1 MRMERRVRVLV
12 VDDSALM
19 RRMVSRIL
27 ASAGFEVV
35 GAARD
40 GVEGLEACA
49 TLRPDVVTLD
59 VQMPRMDGLSMLR
72 RLMEENPTPVVMLS
86 SLTQAQAPATVE
98 ALALGAVDVVAKPG
112 GAISLNIDEVAE
124 ELVRKVRVAATA
136 RVRRLPAAE
145 AGAPREPGP
154 PQAQREAAAPGR
166 AKLIVVVG
174 SSTGGPSA
182 LAELFSR
189 LRRDFPAPIVVVQHM
204 PAGFTASL
212 AARLD
217 TLSALDVKEA
227 EEGVVPERGGAW
239 VAPGGYHL
247 LFDADGRMRLSS
259 DPPHLGVRP
268 AADLTM
274 ESAAEVWGSGVI
286 GLVLTGMGMDGAR
299 GARRI
304 KQRGG
309 VVLAQDEE
317 TSVVYGMPRAVV
329 EMGFA
334 DEVAPIQE
342 MAFRLEAWVRKR
354 LGAGAALAERGELGH
369 G

>member
-1 MRMERRVRVLV
+1 MERPVRVLV

-27 ASAGFEVV
+27 TDAGFEVV
-35 GAARD
+35 GTARD

-49 TLRPDVVTLD
+49 RLRPDVVTLD
-59 VQMPRMDGLSMLR
+59 VQMPGMDGLAMLR

-86 SLTQAQAPATVE
+86 SLTRAQAPATVE

-112 GAISLNIDEVAE
+112 GAISLNIDEVAG
-124 ELVRKVRVAATA
+124 ELVRKVRIAATA
-136 RVRRLPAAE
+136 RVRRLSKGEGGALRKLAARRPAEGAE
-145 AGAPREPGP
+145 ASGP
-154 PQAQREAAAPGR
+154 AR
-166 AKLIVVVG
+166 LIVVVG
-174 SSTGGPSA
+174 ASTGGPSA

-189 LRRDFPAPIVVVQHM
+189 LPGDFPAPVVVVQHM

-217 TLSALDVKEA
+217 SLSALVVEEA
-227 EEGVVPERGGAW
+227 QEGVAPFRGGAW
-239 VAPGGYHL
+239 VAPGGFHL
-247 LFDADGRMRLSS
+247 VFDADGKMRLSS

-268 AADLTM
+268 AVDLTM

-317 TSVVYGMPRAVV
+317 SSVVYGMPRAVV

-342 MAFRLEAWVRKR
+342 MASRLEAWVRKR
-354 LGAGAALAERGELGH
+354 LGQVEAGRGERGRG
-369 G
+369 